1 MSRKKHRDEDTWAP
15 IQESLD
21 AFQPAPLAARLREYL
36 APRVPPATRSLDEST
51 RRALFEGVDA
61 LLAEHA
67 GAWYTKAG
75 ARLGDE
81 SLGGYDPRSLFP
93 SQGSAAELGVES
105 NIQRILAALG
115 VAHAWLCTLD
125 TYFRSLALPQDE
137 ADRVTVLSDAVRR
150 VIALTAEATGGRGPW
165 YDCVRRALGWLL
177 ESLGIRRTERVERA
191 LGTALEDFTSG
202 PVPSEDR
209 ARQAASVIARA
220 VVREHFPR
228 RYPEEDV
235 SEEDV
240 S

>member
-21 AFQPAPLAARLREYL
+21 DFQPAPLAARLREYL
-36 APRVPPATRSLDEST
+36 APRVPPGTRRLEEST

-67 GAWYTKAG
+67 GAWYTQAG
-75 ARLGDE
+75 ARLGNE

-93 SQGSAAELGVES
+93 GPGGAPDMGVES
-105 NIQRILAALG
+105 NIEHILSALG

-125 TYFRSLALPQDE
+125 TYFRSLALPEDA

-150 VIALTAEATGGRGPW
+150 VIALTAEATGGRGRW
-165 YDCVRRALGWLL
+165 YDCVHRSLDWLL
-177 ESLGIRRTERVERA
+177 ESLDIRRTERVERA
-191 LGTALEDFTSG
+191 LGEALEDLTSG
-202 PVPSEDR
+202 SLPSE
-209 ARQAASVIARA
+209 AQTRQAASIIARA
-220 VVREHFPR
+220 VVRDDFPR

-235 SEEDV
+235 S
-240 S
+240 